1 MAAPG
6 GAFSPAHLHISLG
19 KHVRLFAANTVW
31 KAAVRI
37 PLFWILVAGALYAL
51 AKAVPYSDWRLISSV
66 ASQNQDGLV
75 ELVTRKDFAFA
86 LASAIVQFGL
96 ALGAAFLVAHV
107 LLIRV
112 ALRAATRALG
122 PGDHQRFAEQFDRV
136 SQRLRQ
142 HALIGHAW
150 REFEET
156 LVRTDDVVR
165 NTVRPQAFINLAHA
179 REHLSGLKMMASI
192 PGFFVGLGLLLTFIG
207 LVLALNKAA
216 GSTTAGSAS
225 AMTAALS
232 GLLDAATFKFS
243 TSIAGLGASLVLSLC
258 FRLYQIWIEGAFE
271 SFAGALETR
280 MRYQPPQR
288 IAVQSLELLVAQR
301 DQLKEINSQ
310 SFFSRFG
317 EQVGPQLRTAF
328 AEAMTPISSSLDRT
342 VEELKQTSRSG
353 IDNLVENFVNKL
365 DQGAGRELGQV
376 VDTLVSLQHGLDS
389 IRTSLAGSGQDVSD
403 KLAAAAEN
411 LSRVVADAGTALGHS
426 AAGVAGTVETAMERV
441 AGRLEAQ
448 TATFGERMAAL
459 QGAVAVQM
467 EESGRIA
474 REAGEAAASASTRA
488 AGEAVAA
495 TQEATRAAA
504 EAMRAAMGEAT
515 QNLSADVDRL
525 SAALQA
531 VETAFRAQTQHIDGV
546 SMRSR
551 ETAAAFSQVA
561 AEVRAASQPLLAQS
575 ERVAKSADSMAKS
588 IAGGVEAVSATQR
601 AASGITEELSKHLKE
616 IGRVWDDIG
625 RVWKGYEARFKDVD
639 DALGQAVQRFGEE
652 ISRHQD
658 AMRNFVQDVDRHTE
672 AILKSI
678 SSAVNDLDNSVQE
691 LNETLS
697 PFIREMKRGEA
708 AE

>member
-1 MAAPG
+1 MR
-6 GAFSPAHLHISLG
+6 
-19 KHVRLFAANTVW
+19 VFAANAVW
-31 KAAVRI
+31 TAAVRI
-37 PLFWILVAGALYAL
+37 PLFWMLVGGALYAL
-51 AKAVPYSDWRLISSV
+51 AHAVPYSDWRLIASV
-66 ASQNQDGLV
+66 TGQSQDGLV
-75 ELVTRKDFAFA
+75 ELVTTKDFAFA

-96 ALGAAFLVAHV
+96 ALGAAFFVTHV
-107 LLIRV
+107 LLVRA
-112 ALRAATRALG
+112 ALRTATRALG
-122 PGDHQRFAEQFDRV
+122 PNGQQHFAQGFDRV

-142 HALIGHAW
+142 HALVGHAW

-156 LVRTDDVVR
+156 LVRTDVVVR

-179 REHLSGLKMMASI
+179 RERLSGLKMMASI

-243 TSIAGLGASLVLSLC
+243 TSIAGLGASLVLSLL

-271 SFAGALETR
+271 SFTAALEAR
-280 MRYQPPQR
+280 MRFQPPQR
-288 IAVQSLELLVAQR
+288 IAAESLELLAAQR
-301 DQLKEINSQ
+301 DQLKEINSEA
-310 SFFSRFG
+310 FFSHLG
-317 EQVGPQLRTAF
+317 EQVAPQLRTAF
-328 AEAMTPISSSLDRT
+328 APISASLDRT
-342 VEELKQTSRSG
+342 VDELKQTSRSG
-353 IDNLVENFVNKL
+353 IENLVENFVNKL

-376 VDTLVSLQHGLDS
+376 VDTLVSLRDGLHS

-411 LSRVVADAGTALGHS
+411 LSRVVADAGAALGHS

-441 AGRLEAQ
+441 VGRLEAQ
-448 TATFGERMAAL
+448 TATFGERMTTL
-459 QGAVAVQM
+459 QGAMTSQM

-474 REAGEAAASASTRA
+474 RAAGEAAASASTRA
-488 AGEAVAA
+488 AGEAAAA
-495 TQEATRAAA
+495 TKEATQAAA
-504 EAMRAAMGEAT
+504 EAMRAAIGDVT
-515 QNLSADVDRL
+515 QSLSADVGRL
-525 SAALQA
+525 SGALQA
-531 VETAFRAQTQHIDGV
+531 VEAAFKAQTQHIDGV
-546 SMRSR
+546 SLRSR
-551 ETAAAFSQVA
+551 ETAAAFGQVA
-561 AEVRAASQPLLAQS
+561 EDVRTASQPLFAQS
-575 ERVAKSADSMAKS
+575 ERVAQSADTMAKS
-588 IAGGVEAVSATQR
+588 IAGAVEAVTATQR
-601 AASGITEELSKHLKE
+601 AASGIADELAKHLNE
-616 IGRVWDDIG
+616 VGRVWDGIG
-625 RVWKGYEARFKDVD
+625 GVWKGYEARFKDVD

-658 AMRNFVQDVDRHTE
+658 AMRSFVQDVDRHTE

-697 PFIREMKRGEA
+697 PFIRGMKRGEA